1 LTNVELSWSQP
12 DVRPVF
18 YLDNVKGAD
27 FFRIKTPKGANSPL
41 FELKNVQDF
50 SVTLSRN
57 MKDNRLEKVE
67 QKTITD

>member
-1 LTNVELSWSQP
+1 LTNIELSWSQP

-27 FFRIKTPKGANSPL
+27 FFRIKTPKAVNSPL

-57 MKDNRLEKVE
+57 IKDSRLEKVE
-67 QKTITD
+67 QKTITE